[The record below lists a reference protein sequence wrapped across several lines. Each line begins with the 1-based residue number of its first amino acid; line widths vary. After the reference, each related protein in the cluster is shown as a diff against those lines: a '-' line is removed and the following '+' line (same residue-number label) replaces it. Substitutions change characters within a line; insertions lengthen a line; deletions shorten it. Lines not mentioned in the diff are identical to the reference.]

1 MFSVPEA
8 YRRHKNSM
16 GTGETLTMETK
27 PTVATKYDG
36 TLIKLGDK
44 ELVVPSLTVKQ
55 GKQLWPHLESLAQPA
70 GSLKDHIE
78 ASMLIIHAAI
88 SRNYP
93 KMTMSQLEDLV
104 DLSNFRT
111 VVAAVMGKSGIQV
124 RPAGEA
130 APATE

>member
-1 MFSVPEA
+1 
-8 YRRHKNSM
+8 
-16 GTGETLTMETK
+16 MEPK
-27 PTVATKYDG
+27 QVAAPRFEG
-36 TLIKLGDK
+36 TLIKLGDR

-55 GKQLWPHLESLAQPA
+55 GKELWANLESLAQPA

-78 ASMLIIHAAI
+78 ASMAVIHAAV

-104 DLSNFRT
+104 DLANFRT